1 MGWINLQK
9 KKERRTVQKLKR
21 RRLSKQG
28 EMKKY
33 SELYT
38 TETESS
44 LGSPSSPPSSPCISG
59 NGLVHHVPPKDND
72 CTSKEEKQFIT
83 FGVNRDVFEYEL
95 DEQLDFPLNVV

>member
-33 SELYT
+33 SELYI

>member
-1 MGWINLQK
+1 M
-9 KKERRTVQKLKR
+9 KR

-28 EMKKY
+28 EIKKY

-59 NGLVHHVPPKDND
+59 NGLVHDVPPKDND
-72 CTSKEEKQFIT
+72 CTSKEEKRFIT
-83 FGVNRDVFEYEL
+83 FGVDRDVFEYEL
-95 DEQLDFPLNVV
+95 DELNE